1 MGGIF
6 PESREDEILR
16 FLRQDQPKQLEEY
29 IKDNQ
34 LQPDLL
40 FTKHKRT
47 LLQLSCYFESPRCL
61 AKLVE
66 MNYDY
71 NQTEFKT
78 GDTPLFICSKF
89 NNLEMV
95 KILLSKSDCKKLIK
109 NCDNLNEFDIAFLKG
124 NYNICYY
131 LLYEYDRKNKIFE
144 DNTKNVAINDDEK
157 YENSIYNKN
166 KKKFI
171 ISIKSNIPMK
181 EKKLDKDNYDI
192 NQIYQKYFYNTNFE
206 YDTFLTLQAE
216 NKYPLFNMPL
226 FFKCL
231 CNKTPPSK
239 CPSFAPERKKTQDL
253 MTKIPDPNET
263 WGHFFKRVASMELYN
278 PPLVD
283 KKNVSV
289 MNSMYMNAQ
298 MKLMENEYGV
308 KMEFYK
314 RNKDEELFDEQT
326 NQPLDADESD
336 IIQIKKKGKA
346 IKLKENNN
354 QEDKDDEKN
363 NKEIEIND
371 IDTNDIDT
379 NEIKNENNNNIDNEE
394 NLCVVKIGEQTSER
408 KINEEN

>member
-1 MGGIF
+1 
-6 PESREDEILR
+6 
-16 FLRQDQPKQLEEY
+16 
-29 IKDNQ
+29 
-34 LQPDLL
+34 
-40 FTKHKRT
+40 
-47 LLQLSCYFESPRCL
+47 
-61 AKLVE
+61 
-66 MNYDY
+66 
-71 NQTEFKT
+71 
-78 GDTPLFICSKF
+78 
-89 NNLEMV
+89 
-95 KILLSKSDCKKLIK
+95 
-109 NCDNLNEFDIAFLKG
+109 
-124 NYNICYY
+124 
-131 LLYEYDRKNKIFE
+131 
-144 DNTKNVAINDDEK
+144 
-157 YENSIYNKN
+157 
-166 KKKFI
+166 
-171 ISIKSNIPMK
+171 
-181 EKKLDKDNYDI
+181 
-192 NQIYQKYFYNTNFE
+192 
-206 YDTFLTLQAE
+206 
-216 NKYPLFNMPL
+216 MPL

-354 QEDKDDEKN
+354 QEDKDDEEN

-371 IDTNDIDT
+371 IDNNDIDT

-408 KINEEN
+408 KINEDN